1 MNNSFF
7 VRTTSQGVV
16 QEAYWSNPVSLAI
29 PYKTT
34 LAELFDQENR
44 KTFEQTFTAALL
56 EKHKVFCSHVIII
69 EEKLELCFF
78 ILSLEQDVWVLAVDY
93 LMQLPQD
100 LQEHQKNLLF
110 RMIEQVAVMHSRY
123 SLHNSQVVYSH
134 FEQIQKLN
142 NQLVNTQ
149 RELQRANKKLEA
161 LNLDLNNRLV
171 KDPLTGLVS
180 RYQYRSEMQNVINTQ
195 PKALGLFAFIDID
208 AFKQINDTYGHAVGD
223 EYLVAFAKRLSSLS
237 SAHKLIAMRIA
248 GDEFGLYLH
257 NLEQVDQTLY
267 ASLYQQFEQSVTATP
282 LATSVGGLPISCSV
296 GFAVYNRDTS
306 NLFELIEYADWAMYQ
321 AKRGGK
327 HGYRA
332 FDKRVYEE
340 RYSEA

>member
-1 MNNSFF
+1 MGNSFF
-7 VRTTSQGVV
+7 VRTTSQGIV
-16 QEAYWSNPVSLAI
+16 QEAYWSDPVSLAI

-34 LAELFDQENR
+34 LAELFDEENR
-44 KTFEQTFTAALL
+44 QTFEKTFTSALL
-56 EKHKVFCSHVIII
+56 EKHKVFCSHVVII
-69 EEKLELCFF
+69 EEQLELCFF
-78 ILSLEQDVWVLAVDY
+78 ILSLDQDVWVLAVDY
-93 LMQLPQD
+93 LMELPPD
-100 LQEHQKNLLF
+100 LQERQKSLLF
-110 RMIEQVAVMHSRY
+110 KMIEQVAVMHSHF
-123 SLHNSQVVYSH
+123 SLHNSQVVYNH

-180 RYQYRSEMQNVINTQ
+180 RYQYRSEMQNVINEH
-195 PKALGLFAFIDID
+195 PNALGLFAFIDID

-223 EYLVAFAKRLSSLS
+223 EYLVGFAKRLAALS
-237 SAHKLIAMRIA
+237 SDGKLIAMRIA

-257 NLEQVDQTLY
+257 NLDQVDEGVL
-267 ASLYQQFEQSVTATP
+267 ASLFRKFEQHVTDSPINT
-282 LATSVGGLPISCSV
+282 TRGDLPISCSV
-296 GFAVYNRDTS
+296 GFAVYNRDTT

-332 FDKRVYEE
+332 FDKLLYDE
-340 RYSEA
+340 RYLEK

>member
-1 MNNSFF
+1 MGNSFF
-7 VRTTSQGVV
+7 VRSTNQGIV
-16 QEAYWSNPVSLAI
+16 QEAYWSDPVSLAI

-34 LAELFDQENR
+34 LAELFDEDNR
-44 KTFEQTFTAALL
+44 RTFESTFTSASL
-56 EKHKVFCSHVIII
+56 EKHKVFCSHVVII
-69 EEKLELCFF
+69 EEQLELCFF
-78 ILSLEQDVWVLAVDY
+78 ILSLDQDVWVLAVDY
-93 LMQLPQD
+93 LMELPHD
-100 LQEHQKNLLF
+100 LQERQKSLLF
-110 RMIEQVAVMHSRY
+110 RMIEQVAVMHSRF

-180 RYQYRSEMQNVINTQ
+180 RYQYRSEMQSVINTAPQ
-195 PKALGLFAFIDID
+195 ALGLFAFIDID

-223 EYLVAFAKRLSSLS
+223 EYLVGFAKRLASLPS
-237 SAHKLIAMRIA
+237 QDPLIAMRIA

-257 NLEQVDQTLY
+257 NIDHVDEEVFALLY
-267 ASLYQQFEQSVTATP
+267 HKFEQYVTDAPIFTAAGD
-282 LATSVGGLPISCSV
+282 LAVSCSV
-296 GFAVYNRDTS
+296 GFAVYNRDTV

-321 AKRGGK
+321 AKRAGK
-327 HGYRA
+327 HGYRV
-332 FDKRVYEE
+332 FDKGLYEA
-340 RYSEA
+340 RFSET

>member
-1 MNNSFF
+1 MSNSFF
-7 VRTTSQGVV
+7 VRTTPQGLV
-16 QEAYWSNPVSLAI
+16 QEAYWSDPVSLAI

-34 LAELFDQENR
+34 LSELFEEESR
-44 KTFEQTFTAALL
+44 KIFEQTFTKALL

-69 EEKLELCFF
+69 EQQLELCFF

-93 LMQLPQD
+93 LMQLPPD
-100 LQEHQKNLLF
+100 LQEFQKALLF
-110 RMIEQVAVMHSRY
+110 KMIEQVASMHARY
-123 SLHNSQVVYSH
+123 SLQNSQVIYSH

-180 RYQYRSEMQNVINTQ
+180 RYQYRSEMQSVINVQ
-195 PKALGLFAFIDID
+195 PQALGLFSFIDID

-223 EYLVAFAKRLSSLS
+223 EYLVAFAKRLASIPTGGN
-237 SAHKLIAMRIA
+237 LIAMRIA

-257 NLEQVDQTLY
+257 NLEHVDDVLL
-267 ASLYQQFEQSVTATP
+267 ASLYQKFEQHVTNLP
-282 LATSVGGLPISCSV
+282 LETSVGPLGITCSV
-296 GFAVYNRDTS
+296 GFAVYNRDTN

-332 FDKRVYEE
+332 FEKALYDQ
-340 RYSEA
+340 RYAE

>member
-1 MNNSFF
+1 MSNSFF
-7 VRTTSQGVV
+7 VRTTPQGIV
-16 QEAYWSNPVSLAI
+16 QEAYWSDPISLAI

-34 LAELFDQENR
+34 LSELFEEESR
-44 KTFEQTFTAALL
+44 TVFEQTFTKALL
-56 EKHKVFCSHVIII
+56 EKHKVFCSHVAII
-69 EEKLELCFF
+69 EQQMELCFF
-78 ILSLEQDVWVLAVDY
+78 ILSLAQDVWVLAVDY
-93 LMQLPQD
+93 LMQLPPD
-100 LQEHQKNLLF
+100 LQERQKNLLL
-110 RMIEQVAVMHSRY
+110 RMIEQVASMHARY

-180 RYQYRSEMQNVINTQ
+180 RYQYRSEMMSVINAQ
-195 PKALGLFAFIDID
+195 PQALGLFAFIDID

-223 EYLVAFAKRLSSLS
+223 EYLVAFAKRLASIPTGGN
-237 SAHKLIAMRIA
+237 LIAMRIA

-257 NLEQVDQTLY
+257 NLEYVDGILL
-267 ASLYQQFEQSVTATP
+267 ASVHQKFEQYVTSLP
-282 LATSVGGLPISCSV
+282 LETSVGPLGISCSV
-296 GFAVYNRDTS
+296 GFAVYNRDTE

-327 HGYRA
+327 HGYRTFEKA
-332 FDKRVYEE
+332 LYDQCYAE
-340 RYSEA
+340 Y